1 VRSSLK
7 PGGTSSAL
15 GHGLNAMISLP
26 DLFLRKPV
34 LILIVSIA
42 CSSRLCLAQL
52 ALVEVDSTPYDRQ
65 MAPVQPTLTGL
76 PGYLF
81 DEITLTLVNEWM
93 SELRA
98 MPYRYSREWR
108 TPSEVEEAK
117 TADCK
122 GKAITL
128 YDRMQL
134 NGAANVRFIIGKRRA
149 TDLLTHAWVEWQ
161 TGTAIYILDPTF
173 NWTATAKGQDRSKYV
188 PFYAYEGPH
197 KYLAADWV
205 LVRRN
210 LSIRSPIAPSQGAIT
225 RPIRSSWK
233 FRGDQTAPGE
243 FPIDPR
249 LLANRS
255 AL

>member
-1 VRSSLK
+1 
-7 PGGTSSAL
+7 
-15 GHGLNAMISLP
+15 MISLLHQ
-26 DLFLRKPV
+26 LFRKPA
-34 LILIVSIA
+34 LILIVSG
-42 CSSRLCLAQL
+42 SCLSPSCFSQTT
-52 ALVEVDSTPYDRQ
+52 LVEVDSTPYDRQ
-65 MAPVQPTLTGL
+65 MAPVEPILIE
-76 PGYLF
+76 PSGYSF
-81 DEITLTLVNEWM
+81 DDISLTLVNEWI

-108 TPSEVEEAK
+108 TPSEVEGTK

-134 NGAANVRFIIGKRRA
+134 NGACDVRFIIGKRRA
-149 TDLLTHAWVEWQ
+149 SDLQTHAWVEWQ
-161 TGTAIYILDPTF
+161 TGTASYILDPTF
-173 NWTATAKGQDRSKYV
+173 NWFATVKTSDHSKYIA
-188 PFYAYEGPH
+188 FYAYEGPR
-197 KYLAADWV
+197 KYLAANWIF
-205 LVRRN
+205 VRRN
-210 LSIRSPIAPSQGAIT
+210 LGMRGPVAPAQGAIT